1 MPAIMLN
8 SEIINALLGKAHDVK
23 LPEALLK
30 AKELCD
36 EFTIDVG
43 TVITSVDG
51 YGSKASN
58 VRTLDVSFNRLSDL
72 DRLEGLKQLR
82 EIKAHNNM
90 LGPGANGLYVFDGTP
105 NVK

>member
-8 SEIINALLGKAHDVK
+8 SKILNALMGKAHDVK
-23 LPEALLK
+23 LPEALQK

-36 EFTIDVG
+36 EFTVDVRNCG
-43 TVITSVDG
+43 ITSVDG

-72 DRLEGLKQLR
+72 DKLEGLKQLR
-82 EIKAHNNM
+82 EIKRTITCS
-90 LGPGANGLYVFDGTP
+90 VRS
-105 NVK
+105 